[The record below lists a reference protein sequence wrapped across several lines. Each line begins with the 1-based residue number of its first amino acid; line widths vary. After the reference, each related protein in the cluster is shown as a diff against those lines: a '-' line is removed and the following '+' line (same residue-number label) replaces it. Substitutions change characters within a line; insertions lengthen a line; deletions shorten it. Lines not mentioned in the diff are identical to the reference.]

1 MQEQEFLQELKEI
14 DLLQQAL
21 AILEWDSQTGMPDSS
36 NDYRS
41 EVTSYLYGQY
51 FEKKVGP
58 KIAEAITYFDNH
70 PEELSEVGAAAFQV
84 VKEEYEL
91 NHAVPNELMTEYS
104 RATSKAHSAWQKS
117 RAQKDFKLFRDA
129 LAENIRLT

>member
-21 AILEWDSQTGMPDSS
+21 AILEWDSQTGMPDSA

-51 FEKKVGP
+51 FEKKL
-58 KIAEAITYFDNH
+58 D
-70 PEELSEVGAAAFQV
+70 
-84 VKEEYEL
+84 
-91 NHAVPNELMTEYS
+91 
-104 RATSKAHSAWQKS
+104 QK
-117 RAQKDFKLFRDA
+117 
-129 LAENIRLT
+129 